1 MDRVTTETWTF
12 SLFIANVFP
21 PIQSVITHI
30 SYDVN
35 ITFISELIRSISR
48 VFQKLLKYFNIIAI
62 STSLVLT
69 VAGVIPFVLALNL
82 NNP

>member
-1 MDRVTTETWTF
+1 MDGVNTETWTF

-21 PIQSVITHI
+21 PIQSVITQF

-35 ITFISELIRSISR
+35 IRFISELIRSISR

-69 VAGVIPFVLALNL
+69 VAGVIPLVLALNL

>member
-1 MDRVTTETWTF
+1 MDGVNTETWTF

-21 PIQSVITHI
+21 PIQAVITQF

-35 ITFISELIRSISR
+35 IRFISELIRSISR

-69 VAGVIPFVLALNL
+69 VAGVIPLVLALNL